1 VHALAITGT
10 VRSSLLPDVPTFSE
24 KGFPELAL
32 GAWYGLFAPRG
43 APANAIAELSTAVDR
58 ILAEPEFRTSLIRD
72 GVEPTLKIG
81 PAFAAFVDADA
92 KRWMDI
98 VAGSGLAV
106 K

>member
-1 VHALAITGT
+1 M
-10 VRSSLLPDVPTFSE
+10 LPDVPAFAE

-43 APANAIAELSTAVDR
+43 APANTIAELATTVDR
-58 ILAEPEFRTSLIRD
+58 ILAKPEFRASLIRD
-72 GVEPTLKIG
+72 GVEPTPKIG
-81 PAFAAFVDADA
+81 PAFAAFVDAEA
-92 KRWMDI
+92 ERWMEA